1 MTGYILEKKGQ
12 HPLREKKKHIFH
24 FQEKRGTSFHL
35 QGTHF
40 FYATLMLGCKTP
52 KVGPIWGKSKW
63 SAPYFQYILV
73 FLNLNVQ

>member
-12 HPLREKKKHIFH
+12 HPLREKKAHFSFSRKKGRIF
-24 FQEKRGTSFHL
+24 SFSRN
-35 QGTHF
+35 TF
-40 FYATLMLGCKTP
+40 FYATLLLGYETP
-52 KVGPIWGKSKW
+52 KVGPVWGKSKW

>member
-12 HPLREKKKHIFH
+12 HPLREKKAHFSFSRKKGRIF
-24 FQEKRGTSFHL
+24 S
-35 QGTHF
+35 F
-40 FYATLMLGCKTP
+40 FYATLLLGYETP
-52 KVGPIWGKSKW
+52 KVGPVWGKSKW